1 MVAWCGTVDG
11 TLKPRRSLTAREA
24 PSALIWDS
32 KAMPENQLTS
42 VKLTCVKFVTQLPRK
57 SSNFTRYSNQIF
69 LLAGS
74 SKRNR
79 YSWHNSF
86 SFDIFKMNKLLGT
99 ITNFTILE
107 MERTFQRGNLFF
119 FFLQTLPT
127 TCRES
132 RCRSLAYLSPCL
144 LLSSLVT
151 AVAQWHWSKLSPP
164 LSSSLSHV
172 ILTFR
177 QIQSPLFFLIWGL
190 YKLHCASPSASF
202 PPLI

>member
-119 FFLQTLPT
+119 FFF
-127 TCRES
+127 CRHCPPLVE
-132 RCRSLAYLSPCL
+132 
-144 LLSSLVT
+144 SLVAGALRT
-151 AVAQWHWSKLSPP
+151 SLPVSFSPP
-164 LSSSLSHV
+164 LSLLLPNDTEASFLH
-172 ILTFR
+172 L
-177 QIQSPLFFLIWGL
+177 SPLLSLMSYWLFARFSLLYFF
-190 YKLHCASPSASF
+190 
-202 PPLI
+202 